1 MSTKTVK
8 PKESPPTPPPESPKE
23 FQPRT
28 ERQRLM
34 KELRSRYHFHF
45 NTIKGRPEYCLKG
58 EEGDGNITGYKPVDE
73 YAVNSIINELDAETD
88 LRRVSADVIF
98 SILNSDFVQLYH
110 PVKAYFKSFEKSD
123 FWEKTNGVEHI
134 EKLANT
140 LKTPNPKTFALALQR
155 WMSSSVAQVFEGES
169 VLGLNQT
176 AIVLCSDAHG
186 IGKTSWI
193 AALCPTCFKVDYYFQ
208 GKIRD
213 LDSNEVP
220 ILLAEKFILNIDDQF
235 HNLVRKD
242 NNTMKTYISHGKITT
257 RRTYGRY
264 NVELPRLGNFIG
276 SINGNAFLDDE
287 ANRRYYPF
295 VALAVDWPTL
305 NLMDVDFAWMEAY
318 KLYKLYKKT
327 RDEKYRYWW
336 TPDDIEKHFGDL
348 SDFKQNSQEF
358 ELFLQYFEPC
368 KWESDHGLYMTN
380 AAILAELKY
389 LSKSN
394 NLSDKK
400 LGSALK
406 RLGCFQTKRKI
417 NGASTQVY
425 KVAKRAVEDFEN
437 QVNQIGKYA
446 PKQSESFE
454 NTTFKDK
461 SKFNF

>member
-1 MSTKTVK
+1 MPIKSVKTSEATKEAVK
-8 PKESPPTPPPESPKE
+8 EPEKTKE
-23 FQPRT
+23 FKART
-28 ERQRLM
+28 DRQRLM
-34 KELRSRYHFHF
+34 YELKQRYHFHL
-45 NTIKGRPEYCLKG
+45 NEIKGRPEYCLKG
-58 EEGDGNITGYKPVDE
+58 EDDPFNITGYKPVDE

-88 LRRVSADVIF
+88 LRKVSADVIF
-98 SILNSDFVQLYH
+98 SILNSDFVKMYH
-110 PVKAYFKSFEKSD
+110 PVKAYFNSFERSD
-123 FWEKTNGVEHI
+123 FWEKTEGTTHI

-155 WMSSSVAQVFEGES
+155 WMSSSIAQVFEGDS
-169 VLGLNQT
+169 VLGKNQT

-186 IGKTSWI
+186 VGKTSWI
-193 AALCPTCFKVDYYFQ
+193 SMLCPTCFKVDYYFQ

-295 VALAVDWPTL
+295 VALSVDWPTL
-305 NLMDVDFAWMEAY
+305 NLIDVDFAWMEAY
-318 KLYKLYKKT
+318 KIYKLYKQT
-327 RDEKYRYWW
+327 RHEQYRYWW
-336 TPDDIEKHFGDL
+336 TPEDIEKHFGDL

-368 KWESDHGLYMTN
+368 KFESDNGLYMTN
-380 AAILAELKY
+380 SSILTELKY
-389 LSKSN
+389 LSKAS

-406 RLGCFQTKRKI
+406 RLNCFQTRKKI
-417 NGASTQVY
+417 SGVSTQVY
-425 KVAKRAVEDFEN
+425 KVQKRDIEDFEN
-437 QVNQIGKYA
+437 RINGVGKYA
-446 PKQSESFE
+446 PKQG
-454 NTTFKDK
+454 DI
-461 SKFNF
+461 FN